1 MKIELTILHKF
12 KQIKFD
18 NWAGGAEVVSV
29 IIRWTQGKMPQA
41 RCNLAQLLLWTFH
54 F

>member
-12 KQIKFD
+12 KQIRFD
-18 NWAGGAEVVSV
+18 NWARGAEVVSV
-29 IIRWTQGKMPQA
+29 IIRWAQGKMPQA
-41 RCNLAQLLLWTFH
+41 KCNLAQLLLWTFH